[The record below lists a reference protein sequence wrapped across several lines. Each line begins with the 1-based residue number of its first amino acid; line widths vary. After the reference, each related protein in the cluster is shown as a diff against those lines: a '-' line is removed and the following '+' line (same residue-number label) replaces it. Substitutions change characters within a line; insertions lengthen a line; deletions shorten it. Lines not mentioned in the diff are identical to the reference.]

1 MSLKTVFF
9 GSSDFAV
16 PSLEFLLNSQHE
28 VLLVVTQ
35 PDRKKGREM
44 KPEETPVKKL
54 ALSRGIKV
62 YQPETLKDQKAVD
75 YIKAVS
81 PEAFVV
87 VSFGQFLPQEV
98 LEIPELYSINLHP
111 SLLPKYRGAA
121 PINWA
126 IMNGEKTTGITV
138 IRMNERMD
146 AGDIML
152 QKKVLIEKD
161 DTALTLGRRL
171 SELGAILILD
181 ALRFGEKGKIKFK
194 KQPKKS
200 INLARKLT
208 KEDGLIDWNKDAE
221 AIRNLVRGLD
231 PWPSAF
237 TYLDGKMLKIW
248 KCETLPSYEKKEP
261 GTIVDVRGDALIVSC
276 GKGLFSIKEMQGEGG
291 KRMDAASF
299 LRGHKVEK
307 GVILG
312 KQDEK

>member
-9 GSSDFAV
+9 GSSQFSI

-35 PDRKKGREM
+35 PDREKGRNM
-44 KPEETPVKKL
+44 TMEETPVKKL
-54 ALSRGIKV
+54 AVSRGIKV
-62 YQPETLKDQKAVD
+62 YQPETLKDEKAVE
-75 YIKAVS
+75 YIKAFS
-81 PEAFVV
+81 PEVFVV
-87 VSFGQFLPQEV
+87 VSFGQMLPQEI
-98 LEIPELYSINLHP
+98 LDIPELYSINLHP

-126 IMNGEKTTGITV
+126 IIKGEKVTGLTV
-138 IRMNERMD
+138 IRINERMD
-146 AGDIML
+146 SGDIML
-152 QKKVLIEKD
+152 QKKIPIEKD

-181 ALRFGEKGKIKFK
+181 ALRFAEKGKIKFK

-200 INLARKLT
+200 SNLARKLT

-221 AIRNLVRGLD
+221 SIRNLVRGLD

-237 TYLDGKMLKIW
+237 TYLDGKILKIW

-261 GTIVDVRGDALIVSC
+261 GTILDVRGDAIIVSC
-276 GKGLFSIKEMQGEGG
+276 GKGLFSIKEVQSEGG
-291 KRMDAASF
+291 KRMDVSSF